1 MKTFGFIGGGRIT
14 RICLQAFK
22 NNGISLE
29 KVVVS
34 DIDQEVLDDLKHR
47 FPDITIT
54 KDNLQVV
61 LNNEIIFISLHPP
74 VLIESLTKIKIGLS
88 NKTTIISLAPKLTI
102 EKISIALD
110 GFTNIARMNPSASA
124 LVNKGINPICFPK
137 EIQSDLKNE
146 IIELIKS
153 LGSCPEVDESKIEA
167 YAVISAMGH
176 TYYFF
181 QLQKLKELAI
191 DFGMS
196 EQEAQ
201 VTITDMLLGTLE
213 TLFNAGLSYKEVS
226 DLVPVKPLGEVEE
239 IIIGYYEKYLKT
251 IFNKIKP

>member
-1 MKTFGFIGGGRIT
+1 MKW
-14 RICLQAFK
+14 
-22 NNGISLE
+22 
-29 KVVVS
+29 
-34 DIDQEVLDDLKHR
+34 
-47 FPDITIT
+47 
-54 KDNLQVV
+54 
-61 LNNEIIFISLHPP
+61 
-74 VLIESLTKIKIGLS
+74 
-88 NKTTIISLAPKLTI
+88 
-102 EKISIALD
+102 
-110 GFTNIARMNPSASA
+110 
-124 LVNKGINPICFPK
+124 INPICFPK